1 MPSSDVS
8 PSPQSEPLAAC
19 RRAALRSIASHPA
32 AGAGHGPQ
40 RPAPSRKP
48 HGLLRLSRKLGSW
61 LCCCLVLVLLAAGL
75 TVLSAAPGLAAD
87 PEDEDGDLRLTRGG
101 DKGRLLVYYNGR
113 WGGVCDDGFG
123 WEEADV
129 ACRQL
134 EYPGADRYDSR
145 TDWSL
150 SLPIWLDD
158 VVCVGTEE
166 RLADC
171 SHTAWGGHNCS
182 PQEHVW
188 VQCTVTTA
196 DASVLA
202 HPKSFAMDDDSTA
215 TYEVWLDTAPTSSV
229 TIPITVA
236 ENSGTDVTVQPE
248 SLTFTTENWNSR
260 QTVTVSAAADIDI
273 DVGDDVVTLEH
284 SASGGGY
291 DSVTIDVRVTV
302 DDPDVVRVVVDP
314 RVVTVDEGDATG
326 GSYAVVLS
334 GGQPTGDVKVTV
346 AGNDDTDV
354 SVQPATLTFGTTDWN
369 MPQTVTV
376 TAAEDDDKDSDTVIL
391 THEASGGGYNGVS
404 MAAVS
409 VRVRDNDI
417 PGVAVDRQVVTID
430 EGDSTGDTY
439 AVVLTGR
446 PSGSVTITVA
456 GHSGTDV
463 SVQPATLTF
472 GTMDWI
478 TPQTVTVTAA
488 ADSDKASDTVTLT
501 HSASGG
507 GYDALAIPAVDV
519 RVQDKDIEVAAS
531 PAALTVEENGTATYA
546 LQPVGGPWDSLT
558 VAVEPEA
565 GSGFK
570 VSPSTVTFARA
581 DWNTPKT
588 IRVAGQR
595 DDDWSDDTW
604 EVAHSAQEGSG
615 PGTVPAQSVAVTV
628 DDLGSPGAL
637 IDDGGIVTLDE
648 GSSATYSIRLMRNP
662 GGTATVTIEAPSRL
676 NVIRPSIS
684 PPSLSFDSSNW
695 SQSREVTIEALQDSD
710 SADDTVRVRH
720 RIAQDGLEASLRSTQ
735 VRITDDDDGESLI
748 GTRPEAAN
756 VWWAALTASVEN
768 GGVVGHID
776 YREPFPDTGKLSDD
790 AFTYDGIGREIDA
803 VYLDRTGHF
812 QIWVDSGNGSALPND
827 LVLHVGSAS
836 MTLGSAT
843 QSFGTT
849 YTEGMTPMVREH
861 TYWWQAGSHSV
872 AFSNRQAVA
881 VWLEEPDGTRSVP
894 GTPQD
899 VQGTPGDGKVKLQWE
914 PPSPPGN
921 GTRSV
926 QQVLHYE
933 YQQEGTEGWTDTDG
947 PETTEEV
954 PDLVNGESYRFR
966 VRAVSAEGKGAA
978 SAPSAPVTP
987 AEAQGL
993 TGEFVSVP
1001 ASHDGSSP
1009 FTLQI
1014 EFSDEIAQR
1023 FRRKR
1028 NDVFEVTGGTVQ
1040 DLRRVDRRRDLWDLT
1055 VAPSSVAAVEIVV
1068 PAERACDVAGAVC
1081 TAAGDRLSEVVEAT
1095 VPGPPTVSIRA
1106 GTSPVTEGEAATFTL
1121 ERTGD
1126 TAAAL
1131 TVTLNV
1137 TEDGAVLSGTPAT
1150 EAVFAAGAATAELSV
1165 ATEDD
1170 EVSGDG
1176 SVVTVSLAAGTGY
1189 AVDANAAAAAVTV
1202 KGDNNT
1208 PTNGPLEI
1216 AGTPETWTD
1225 VTVSTEAVEDP
1236 DGNTRA
1242 ESGQPGYA
1250 YEYQWLRWYKKF
1262 ADGEWHV
1269 TKIQRA
1275 TQSTYRL
1282 RGEDRYKRVQ
1292 VRVRFVDD
1300 AGNAEKVMSE
1310 VFPQEGIIIE
1320 GNAWEPLDQVT
1331 GVAVTP
1337 GDGALEVSWTQVSG
1351 ALGYLVRWK
1360 SDADEEGFED
1370 ESGKLAAIVSP
1381 GTQTSHTVTGLS
1393 NGVEYTLVVEA
1404 LTRPHEDSPP
1414 AQALDGPASDEVK
1427 ATPRPEVTVEDRA
1440 ATEGSGVEFAVGLS
1454 AASAVTVTVDY
1465 ATSVESGD
1473 TASTADYTETTGTLT
1488 IAAGETSA
1496 TITVATAQDTTDESD
1511 ETFTLTLSNP
1521 VNAALGHKSAATG
1534 TIADDDAALP
1544 TVSIAAG
1551 ASSVTEG
1558 TAASFTLT
1566 RTGDTAAA
1574 LTVALSVTEEG
1585 AVLSGT
1591 PATEAEFAAGAASAE
1606 LSVAT
1611 EDDSTAE
1618 ADGRVTIT
1626 LSAGSGYGVDADA
1639 GTASVDVY
1647 DNDQATAAEAAADTL
1662 WSSTLEWTDMGGG
1675 WLIAYSQDFSSARWS
1690 EDGHAFSIWYI
1701 AYDSA
1706 SGALWL
1712 QLTSEMPA
1720 GGIPEPAELTMQVGE
1735 ATVGP
1740 GDAMAAF
1747 AAGGTG
1753 IASVVAQSWSAGEN
1767 VTVLLTRAV
1776 EAEGSAASGPGISVA
1791 DAEVREAEGAVLSFP
1806 VTLDLAQASAVSVR
1820 YATSDGTAVAGA
1832 DYETTSGALRFEAG
1846 ETAKTVAVPVLNDA
1860 HNEGSETL
1868 TLTLSDPF
1876 GATLADGEATG
1887 TIVNTGAIPQA
1898 WITRF
1903 GRTVA
1908 QQAVDAI
1915 GERLGGA
1922 SSTPVAQVTIGGVE
1936 LVGSDAYAEPTPDGE
1951 QTWPIASLDLGASD
1965 LAGNGRGLTGRELL
1979 LGSSFRLGAG
1989 GEEGGPSWS
1998 AWGQFATSGFEGE
2011 ESGLSLSGDVTTGFV
2026 GADLSLE
2033 HWLAGVALGAS
2044 EGAGSFDDGTG
2055 GGTLESSLTGVY
2067 PYARLDMG
2075 DSVDIWGLIGMGSGD
2090 LTLRV
2095 GEEVTETDLSMQM
2108 GAVGLR
2114 GVLLPAEEAG
2124 DFDLALKT
2132 DALWVRTESDAAQS
2146 STGGNLEAA
2155 RGTASRL
2162 RVALEGSQSLAM
2174 GAGATLT
2181 PTLALGLRHDGGDAE
2196 SGTGVEA
2203 GLGLQYADPAQG
2215 LAVEGR
2221 VRGLLTHTD
2230 DGYEEWGASGSIRLD
2245 PGLSGRGVSL
2255 SVTPVWGAASGGVDR
2270 LWATR
2275 PAAGLLADDGF
2286 ASQARLHAELG
2297 YGMRPPLGHGVLTP
2311 YAGLSLTGEGAGR
2324 TYHLGARWRGA
2335 SAFHMALEASHGED
2349 AGTGEPLDAA
2359 SLRASVRW

>member
-1 MPSSDVS
+1 
-8 PSPQSEPLAAC
+8 
-19 RRAALRSIASHPA
+19 
-32 AGAGHGPQ
+32 
-40 RPAPSRKP
+40 
-48 HGLLRLSRKLGSW
+48 
-61 LCCCLVLVLLAAGL
+61 
-75 TVLSAAPGLAAD
+75 
-87 PEDEDGDLRLTRGG
+87 
-101 DKGRLLVYYNGR
+101 
-113 WGGVCDDGFG
+113 
-123 WEEADV
+123 
-129 ACRQL
+129 
-134 EYPGADRYDSR
+134 
-145 TDWSL
+145 
-150 SLPIWLDD
+150 
-158 VVCVGTEE
+158 
-166 RLADC
+166 
-171 SHTAWGGHNCS
+171 
-182 PQEHVW
+182 
-188 VQCTVTTA
+188 
-196 DASVLA
+196 
-202 HPKSFAMDDDSTA
+202 
-215 TYEVWLDTAPTSSV
+215 
-229 TIPITVA
+229 
-236 ENSGTDVTVQPE
+236 
-248 SLTFTTENWNSR
+248 
-260 QTVTVSAAADIDI
+260 
-273 DVGDDVVTLEH
+273 
-284 SASGGGY
+284 
-291 DSVTIDVRVTV
+291 
-302 DDPDVVRVVVDP
+302 
-314 RVVTVDEGDATG
+314 
-326 GSYAVVLS
+326 
-334 GGQPTGDVKVTV
+334 
-346 AGNDDTDV
+346 
-354 SVQPATLTFGTTDWN
+354 
-369 MPQTVTV
+369 
-376 TAAEDDDKDSDTVIL
+376 
-391 THEASGGGYNGVS
+391 
-404 MAAVS
+404 
-409 VRVRDNDI
+409 
-417 PGVAVDRQVVTID
+417 
-430 EGDSTGDTY
+430 
-439 AVVLTGR
+439 
-446 PSGSVTITVA
+446 
-456 GHSGTDV
+456 
-463 SVQPATLTF
+463 
-472 GTMDWI
+472 
-478 TPQTVTVTAA
+478 
-488 ADSDKASDTVTLT
+488 
-501 HSASGG
+501 
-507 GYDALAIPAVDV
+507 
-519 RVQDKDIEVAAS
+519 
-531 PAALTVEENGTATYA
+531 
-546 LQPVGGPWDSLT
+546 
-558 VAVEPEA
+558 
-565 GSGFK
+565 
-570 VSPSTVTFARA
+570 
-581 DWNTPKT
+581 
-588 IRVAGQR
+588 
-595 DDDWSDDTW
+595 
-604 EVAHSAQEGSG
+604 
-615 PGTVPAQSVAVTV
+615 
-628 DDLGSPGAL
+628 
-637 IDDGGIVTLDE
+637 
-648 GSSATYSIRLMRNP
+648 
-662 GGTATVTIEAPSRL
+662 
-676 NVIRPSIS
+676 
-684 PPSLSFDSSNW
+684 
-695 SQSREVTIEALQDSD
+695 
-710 SADDTVRVRH
+710 
-720 RIAQDGLEASLRSTQ
+720 
-735 VRITDDDDGESLI
+735 
-748 GTRPEAAN
+748 
-756 VWWAALTASVEN
+756 
-768 GGVVGHID
+768 
-776 YREPFPDTGKLSDD
+776 
-790 AFTYDGIGREIDA
+790 
-803 VYLDRTGHF
+803 
-812 QIWVDSGNGSALPND
+812 
-827 LVLHVGSAS
+827 
-836 MTLGSAT
+836 
-843 QSFGTT
+843 
-849 YTEGMTPMVREH
+849 MVRGH

-872 AFSNRQAVA
+872 SLTNRQAVA

-894 GTPQD
+894 EPPQD
-899 VQGTPGDGKVKLQWE
+899 VQGTPGDGKVKLKWE
-914 PPSPPGN
+914 PPPGN

-966 VRAVSAEGKGAA
+966 VRAVNAEGKGAA

-1014 EFSDEIAQR
+1014 EFNDEIAQR

-1055 VAPSSVAAVEIVV
+1055 VAPSSDAAVTIVV
-1068 PAERACDVAGAVC
+1068 PEDRACDAAGAVC

-1131 TVTLNV
+1131 TVALSV

-1150 EAVFAAGAATAELSV
+1150 EAEFAAGAATAELSV

-1202 KGDNNT
+1202 NGDNKT
-1208 PTNGPLEI
+1208 PTSGPLEI

-1269 TKIQRA
+1269 TKVQRA

-1300 AGNAEKVMSE
+1300 AGNAEEVMSE
-1310 VFPQEGIIIE
+1310 VFPQKGIIIE

-1370 ESGKLAAIVSP
+1370 ESGKLAAVVSP

-1427 ATPRPEVTVEDRA
+1427 AAPRPEVTVEDGE

-1454 AASAVTVTVDY
+1454 AASAGAVTVDY

-1473 TASTADYTETTGTLT
+1473 TASTADYTEATGTLT

-1496 TITVATAQDTTDESD
+1496 TISVATVQDTTDEAD

-1551 ASSVTEG
+1551 TSPVTEG

-1574 LTVALSVTEEG
+1574 LTVSVSVTEEG

-1591 PATEAEFAAGAASAE
+1591 PATEVEFAAGADTAA

-1611 EDDSTAE
+1611 EDDGTAE
-1618 ADGRVTIT
+1618 ADGRVTVT
-1626 LSAGSGYGVDADA
+1626 VSAGSGYGVDADA

-1647 DNDQATAAEAAADTL
+1647 DNDQATMAAAAETL
-1662 WSSTLEWTDMGGG
+1662 WSSTLDWTDMGGG

-1712 QLTSEMPA
+1712 QLTSDMPA
-1720 GGIPEPAELTMQVGE
+1720 GGIPEPAELTIRVGE

-1747 AAGGTG
+1747 AAGSPG
-1753 IASVVAQSWSAGEN
+1753 IAPVVAQSWSAGES
-1767 VTVLLTRAV
+1767 VAVLLTRAV
-1776 EAEGSAASGPGISVA
+1776 EAEGTAASGPGISVA

-1806 VTLDLAQASAVSVR
+1806 VTLDAAQASAVSVR

-1832 DYETTSGALRFEAG
+1832 DYERTSGALRFEAG
-1846 ETAKTVAVPVLNDA
+1846 ETAKTVAVPVLNDT

-1868 TLTLSDPF
+1868 TLVLSDPY

-1887 TIVNTGAIPQA
+1887 TIVNTGPMPQA

-1915 GERLGGA
+1915 GERLSGA

-1936 LVGSDAYAEPTPDGE
+1936 LVGSDAYAEPIPGGE
-1951 QTWPIASLDLGASD
+1951 QTWPVTGLALGDSD

-1989 GEEGGPSWS
+1989 GEDGGSSWS

-2033 HWLAGVALGAS
+2033 RWLAGVALGAS
-2044 EGAGSFDDGTG
+2044 EGEGSFDDGVG
-2055 GGTLESSLTGVY
+2055 NSSGTLESSLTGIY

-2075 DSVDIWGLIGMGSGD
+2075 DGMDVWGLVGVGSGD
-2090 LTLRV
+2090 LTLTV
-2095 GEEVTETDLSMQM
+2095 GEEVTETDLAMQM
-2108 GAVGLR
+2108 GAVGMR
-2114 GVLLPAEEAG
+2114 GALLPAEEAG

-2146 STGGNLEAA
+2146 STGGNLSAA
-2155 RGTASRL
+2155 SGTASRL

-2174 GAGATLT
+2174 GAGATVT
-2181 PTLALGLRHDGGDAE
+2181 PTLELGLRHDGGDAE
-2196 SGTGVEA
+2196 TGTGLEA

-2215 LAVEGR
+2215 LTVEGR

-2255 SVTPVWGAASGGVDR
+2255 SVTPVWGVSSGGVDQ

-2275 PAAGLLADDGF
+2275 PASGFLADEGF

-2311 YAGLSLTGEGAGR
+2311 YAGLSLAGEGAGR
-2324 TYHLGARWRGA
+2324 TYHLGARWRGTT
-2335 SAFHMALEASHGED
+2335 AFHVTLEASHGED

>member
-1 MPSSDVS
+1 M
-8 PSPQSEPLAAC
+8 
-19 RRAALRSIASHPA
+19 
-32 AGAGHGPQ
+32 
-40 RPAPSRKP
+40 
-48 HGLLRLSRKLGSW
+48 
-61 LCCCLVLVLLAAGL
+61 LVLLAAGL
-75 TVLSAAPGLAAD
+75 EVLFAAPGLADD
-87 PEDEDGDLRLTRGG
+87 PEDGDLRLTGR
-101 DKGRLLVYYNGR
+101 DNKEQGRLLVYYDDR
-113 WGGVCDDGFG
+113 WGAVCDDGFG

-134 EYPGADRYDSR
+134 GFPGADSYKSAKPH
-145 TDWSL
+145 WS
-150 SLPIWLDD
+150 SSFPIWLDD
-158 VVCVGTEE
+158 VVCDGNEE

-171 SHTAWGGHNCS
+171 SHTAGGGHNCS
-182 PQEHVW
+182 RQEHVW
-188 VQCTVTTA
+188 VQCTVATA
-196 DASVLA
+196 TPAVLL
-202 HPKSFAMDDDSTA
+202 HPKSFPMDEDSTA
-215 TYEVWLDTAPTSSV
+215 TYKVWL
-229 TIPITVA
+229 
-236 ENSGTDVTVQPE
+236 GTEPSADVTVTVGGTIAGVTVDPA
-248 SLTFTTENWNSR
+248 SLTFTTTDWDWDSR
-260 QTVTVSAAADIDI
+260 KTVTVSAA
-273 DVGDDVVTLEH
+273 DDLNTTDESVTLIH
-284 SASGGGY
+284 TPSGGGY
-291 DSVTIDVRVTV
+291 GEAAT
-302 DDPDVVRVVVDP
+302 
-314 RVVTVDEGDATG
+314 DE
-326 GSYAVVLS
+326 
-334 GGQPTGDVKVTV
+334 
-346 AGNDDTDV
+346 V
-354 SVQPATLTFGTTDWN
+354 SIT
-369 MPQTVTV
+369 
-376 TAAEDDDKDSDTVIL
+376 
-391 THEASGGGYNGVS
+391 
-404 MAAVS
+404 
-409 VRVRDNDI
+409 VRDDDI
-417 PGVAVDRQVVTID
+417 PGVVVDRQVVTID

-446 PSGSVTITVA
+446 PSASVTVAVA
-456 GHSGTDV
+456 GHGGTDV

-488 ADSDKASDTVTLT
+488 ADGDKASDTVKLT

-507 GYDALAIPAVDV
+507 SYDGLAIPAVDV
-519 RVQDKDIEVAAS
+519 RVQDEDIEVAAS
-531 PAALTVEENGTATYA
+531 PARLTVDENGTATYA
-546 LQPVGGPWDSLT
+546 LRTVGGPWDSLT
-558 VAVEPEA
+558 VAVQPLADA
-565 GSGFK
+565 GFT
-570 VSPSTVTFARA
+570 VSRSSVTFTRS
-581 DWNTPKT
+581 DWDSPKMV
-588 IRVAGQR
+588 RVAGQR

-604 EVAHSAQEGSG
+604 TVAHSAQGSG
-615 PGTVPAQSVAVTV
+615 PGTVPAASVAVTV
-628 DDLGSPGAL
+628 DDLGSPGAW

-648 GSSATYSIRLMRNP
+648 GSSVTYRIRLMRNP
-662 GGTATVTIEAPSRL
+662 RGTATVSLSSSSSSKLSVSPS
-676 NVIRPSIS
+676 
-684 PPSLSFDSSNW
+684 SLSFDASNW
-695 SQSREVTIEALQDSD
+695 SQSQMVTIEAMQEDDD
-710 SADDTVRVRH
+710 SADETVRVRH
-720 RIAQDGLEASLRSTQ
+720 SITQGGLEASLRSTQ
-735 VRITDDDDGESLI
+735 VRITDDDDGEGLVGS
-748 GTRPEAAN
+748 RPEAAN
-756 VWWAALTASVEN
+756 VWWAALTPSLET

-790 AFTYDGIGREIDA
+790 TFTYDGIGREIDA

-849 YTEGMTPMVREH
+849 YTEGTTPMVREH

-872 AFSNRQAVA
+872 SLTNRQAIA

-899 VQGTPGDGKVKLQWE
+899 VQGTPGDGKVRLKWE

-966 VRAVSAEGKGAA
+966 VRAVNAEGKGAA

-1014 EFSDEIAQR
+1014 EFNDEIAQR

-1028 NDVFEVTGGTVQ
+1028 NDVFEVTGGAVQ

-1055 VAPSSVAAVEIVV
+1055 VAPSSNAAVTIVV
-1068 PAERACDVAGAVC
+1068 PADRACDAAGAVC
-1081 TAAGDRLSEVVEAT
+1081 TAAGDRLSEAVEAT
-1095 VPGPPTVSIRA
+1095 VPGPPTVSITA

-1131 TVTLNV
+1131 TVTLSV

-1150 EAVFAAGAATAELSV
+1150 EVEFAAGSATAELSV

-1202 KGDNNT
+1202 NGDNNT
-1208 PTNGPLEI
+1208 PTSGPLEI

-1225 VTVSTEAVEDP
+1225 VTVSTEGVEDP

-1269 TKIQRA
+1269 TKIERA

-1282 RGEDRYKRVQ
+1282 RGEDRHKRVQ

-1427 ATPRPEVTVEDRA
+1427 ATPRPEATVEDGA

-1454 AASAVTVTVDY
+1454 AASAGTVTVDY

-1473 TASTADYTETTGTLT
+1473 TASAADYTEATGTLT

-1496 TITVATAQDTTDESD
+1496 TITVATVQDTTDESD

-1521 VNAALGHKSAATG
+1521 VNAALGNKSAATG

-1544 TVSIAAG
+1544 TVSIATG
-1551 ASSVTEG
+1551 TNPVTEG
-1558 TAASFTLT
+1558 TAVSFTLE
-1566 RTGDTAAA
+1566 RTGDKAAA
-1574 LTVALSVTEEG
+1574 LTVSVSVTEEG

-1591 PATEAEFAAGAASAE
+1591 PATEAEFAAGAATAE

-1611 EDDSTAE
+1611 EDDGTAE
-1618 ADGRVTIT
+1618 AEGRVTVT

-1647 DNDQATAAEAAADTL
+1647 DNDQATAAAAAETL

-1675 WLIAYSQDFSSARWS
+1675 WLIAYSQDFSNARWS
-1690 EDGHAFSIWYI
+1690 EDEHSYGIWYI

-1706 SGALWL
+1706 NGALWL

-1735 ATVGP
+1735 VTVGP
-1740 GDAMAAF
+1740 GDAMATF

-1753 IASVVAQSWSAGEN
+1753 IASVVAQSWSAGQS
-1767 VTVLLTRAV
+1767 VMVLLTRAV
-1776 EAEGSAASGPGISVA
+1776 EAEETVAAGPGISVA
-1791 DAEVREAEGAVLSFP
+1791 NAEVREAEGALLSFP
-1806 VTLDLAQASAVSVR
+1806 VTLDAAQASAVSVR

-1832 DYETTSGALRFEAG
+1832 DYVTMSGALRFEAG
-1846 ETAKTVAVPVLNDA
+1846 ETAKTVSVPVLNDA

-1876 GATLADGEATG
+1876 GAALADGEATG
-1887 TIVNTGAIPQA
+1887 TIVNTGAMPQA

-1915 GERLGGA
+1915 GDRLGSAG
-1922 SSTPVAQVTIGGVE
+1922 STPGAQVTIGGVE
-1936 LVGSDAYAEPTPDGE
+1936 LVGSDAYAEPLPGEE
-1951 QTWPIASLDLGASD
+1951 QTWPVTGLDLGDSD

-1979 LGSSFRLGAG
+1979 LGSSFRLGAS
-1989 GEEGGPSWS
+1989 GEEGGPSWA
-1998 AWGQFATSGFEGE
+1998 AWGQFATGGFEGE

-2033 HWLAGVALGAS
+2033 HWLAGVALGLS
-2044 EGAGSFDDGTG
+2044 EGESSFDDGTG

-2075 DSVDIWGLIGMGSGD
+2075 DGMDVWGLMGVGSGD
-2090 LTLRV
+2090 LTLTV

-2114 GVLLPAEEAG
+2114 SALLPAEEAG

-2132 DALWVRTESDAAQS
+2132 DALWVRTESDAARS

-2162 RVALEGSQSLAM
+2162 RVALEGSQTLAM
-2174 GAGATLT
+2174 GAGATFT
-2181 PTLALGLRHDGGDAE
+2181 PTLELGLRHDGGDAE
-2196 SGTGVEA
+2196 TGTGVEA

-2215 LAVEGR
+2215 LTVEAR
-2221 VRGLLTHTD
+2221 VRGLLSHTD

-2245 PGLSGRGVSL
+2245 PGASGRGVLLSL
-2255 SVTPVWGAASGGVDR
+2255 TPVWGAASGGVDQ
-2270 LWATR
+2270 LWGTR
-2275 PAAGLLADDGF
+2275 PAAGFFTGDGF
-2286 ASQARLHAELG
+2286 GSQARLQAELG
-2297 YGMRPPLGHGVLTP
+2297 YGMRPPLGRGVLTP
-2311 YAGLSLTGEGAGR
+2311 YAGFSLAGEGADR
-2324 TYHLGARWRGA
+2324 TYHLGTRWRGT
-2335 SAFHMALEASHGED
+2335 SAFHVALEASHGED
-2349 AGTGEPLDAA
+2349 ASTGEPLDAA

>member
-8 PSPQSEPLAAC
+8 PSPQSDPRAAG
-19 RRAALRSIASHPA
+19 RRAAVRSIASLPA
-32 AGAGHGPQ
+32 AGAGHEPR
-40 RPAPSRKP
+40 RPAPSREP
-48 HGLLRLSRKLGSW
+48 QGLLRLSRKFAAW
-61 LCCCLVLVLLAAGL
+61 LCCCLVLVLLAVGL
-75 TVLSAAPGLAAD
+75 GVVAPAPGLAAD

-101 DKGRLLVYYNGR
+101 DKGRLQVYYNGR

-134 EYPGADRYDSR
+134 GYPGADSYKSVSH
-145 TDWSL
+145 WSS

-196 DASVLA
+196 TSAVLL
-202 HPKSFAMDDDSTA
+202 HPMIIEMDEDSTA
-215 TYEVWLDTAPTSSV
+215 TYEVWLDTAPTDDV
-229 TIPITVA
+229 TVTVA
-236 ENSGTDVTVQPE
+236 GHSGTDLTVQPA

-260 QTVTVSAAADIDI
+260 QTLTVSAAADID
-273 DVGDDVVTLEH
+273 VGADVVRLTH

-291 DSVTIDVRVTV
+291 DSVTIPDVEVTV
-302 DDPDVVRVVVDP
+302 VDRGVVRVVIDP
-314 RVVTVDEGDATG
+314 RVVTVDEGDT
-326 GSYAVVLS
+326 GSYTVVLS
-334 GGQPTGDVKVTV
+334 GGQPTD
-346 AGNDDTDV
+346 DV
-354 SVQPATLTFGTTDWN
+354 SVMVETPAD
-369 MPQTVTV
+369 
-376 TAAEDDDKDSDTVIL
+376 
-391 THEASGGGYNGVS
+391 
-404 MAAVS
+404 
-409 VRVRDNDI
+409 
-417 PGVAVDRQVVTID
+417 
-430 EGDSTGDTY
+430 
-439 AVVLTGR
+439 
-446 PSGSVTITVA
+446 
-456 GHSGTDV
+456 TDV

-472 GTMDWI
+472 GTMDWN

-488 ADSDKASDTVTLT
+488 EDDDNDSDTVTLT

-507 GYDALAIPAVDV
+507 GYDEERTVRSVEV
-519 RVQDKDIEVAAS
+519 RVQDKDIVVEAS
-531 PAALTVEENGTATYA
+531 PTALTVKEDGTATYE
-546 LQPVGGPWDSLT
+546 LQTVGGPWDSLT

-565 GSGFK
+565 DSGFT
-570 VSPSTVTFARA
+570 VNPSTVTFTRA
-581 DWNTPKT
+581 DWNTPQT
-588 IRVAGQR
+588 IRVRGR
-595 DDDWSDDTW
+595 EDGNWSDDTW
-604 EVAHSAQEGSG
+604 TVAHSGEGSG
-615 PGTVPAQSVAVTV
+615 PGTVPTGSVAVTV
-628 DDLGSPGAL
+628 DDLGTLGAL

-648 GSSATYSIRLMRNP
+648 GSSVTYSMRLMRNP
-662 GGTATVTIEAPSRL
+662 GGTATVTVSSPSSKL
-676 NVIRPSIS
+676 SVSPS
-684 PPSLSFDSSNW
+684 SLEFDSSNW
-695 SQSREVTIEALQDSD
+695 SQSRTVTIEAPQEDTLLGID
-710 SADDTVRVRH
+710 SADDSADETVRVRH
-720 RIAQDGLEASLRSTQ
+720 VITQVTPLGVVLEASLRSTQ

-748 GTRPEAAN
+748 GSRPPNAN
-756 VWWAALTASVEN
+756 VWWAALTASLET

-790 AFTYDGIGREIDA
+790 TFTYDGIGREIDA

-843 QSFGTT
+843 QQFFGTT

-861 TYWWQAGSHSV
+861 TYWWQAGSHDV

-899 VQGTPGDGKVKLQWE
+899 VQGTPGDGKVKLKWE

-933 YQQEGTEGWTDTDG
+933 YQQEGTEGWTGTDG

-966 VRAVSAEGKGAA
+966 VRAVNAEGKGAA

-1055 VAPSSVAAVEIVV
+1055 VAPSSNAAVEIVV
-1068 PAERACDVAGAVC
+1068 PADRACDAAGAVC

-1131 TVTLNV
+1131 TVALSV

-1150 EAVFAAGAATAELSV
+1150 EAEFAAGAATAKLSV

-1202 KGDNNT
+1202 KGDNKT
-1208 PTNGPLEI
+1208 PTSGPLEI

-1225 VTVSTEAVEDP
+1225 VTVSTEGVEDP

-1292 VRVRFVDD
+1292 VRVRYVDD

-1310 VFPQEGIIIE
+1310 VFPQQGIIIE

-1427 ATPRPEVTVEDRA
+1427 ATPRPEVTVEDGE

-1454 AASAVTVTVDY
+1454 AASAGAVTVDY

-1473 TASTADYTETTGTLT
+1473 TASTADYTEATGTLT

-1496 TITVATAQDTTDESD
+1496 TIRVATAQDTTNESD
-1511 ETFTLTLSNP
+1511 ETFTLMLSNP

-1551 ASSVTEG
+1551 TNPVTEG
-1558 TAASFTLT
+1558 TAVSFTLT

-1574 LTVALSVTEEG
+1574 LTVALSVSEEG

-1591 PATEAEFAAGAASAE
+1591 PATEAGFAAGAATAE

-1611 EDDSTAE
+1611 EDDGMAE
-1618 ADGRVTIT
+1618 ADGRVTVT
-1626 LSAGSGYGVDADA
+1626 VSAGSGYGVDADA

-1647 DNDQATAAEAAADTL
+1647 DNDQATAAEAAETL
-1662 WSSTLEWTDMGGG
+1662 WSSRLEWTDMGGG
-1675 WLIAYSQDFSSARWS
+1675 WLIAYSQDFASARWS

-1712 QLTSEMPA
+1712 QLTSDMPA
-1720 GGIPEPAELTMQVGE
+1720 GGIPGPAELTMQVGE
-1735 ATVGP
+1735 AAVGP

-1747 AAGGTG
+1747 AAGSPG
-1753 IASVVAQSWSAGEN
+1753 IAPVVAQSWSAGES

-1776 EAEGSAASGPGISVA
+1776 ETEGSAAAGPNISVA
-1791 DAEVREAEGAVLSFP
+1791 DAEVREAEGALLSFP
-1806 VTLDLAQASAVSVR
+1806 VTLDAAQASAVSVR
-1820 YATSDGTAVAGA
+1820 YATLDGTAVAGA
-1832 DYETTSGALRFEAG
+1832 DYETTSGVLRFEAG
-1846 ETAKTVAVPVLNDA
+1846 VTAKTVSVPVLNDA

-1887 TIVNTGAIPQA
+1887 TIVNTGAMPQA

-1922 SSTPVAQVTIGGVE
+1922 SSTPGAQVTIGGVE
-1936 LVGSDAYAEPTPDGE
+1936 LVGSDAYAEPIPGGE
-1951 QTWPIASLDLGASD
+1951 QTWPVTGLDLGDSD

-1989 GEEGGPSWS
+1989 GEDGGSSWS
-1998 AWGQFATSGFEGE
+1998 AWGRFATSGFEGE
-2011 ESGLSLSGDVTTGFV
+2011 ESGLSLSGDVTTAFV

-2033 HWLAGVALGAS
+2033 HWLAGVALGLS
-2044 EGAGSFDDGTG
+2044 EGEGSFDDGTG
-2055 GGTLESSLTGVY
+2055 SGRGTLESSLTGVY
-2067 PYARLDMG
+2067 PYARLDVG
-2075 DSVDIWGLIGMGSGD
+2075 DGVDVWGLVGVGSGD
-2090 LTLRV
+2090 LTLVV
-2095 GEEVTETDLSMQM
+2095 GEEVTETDLAMQM

-2132 DALWVRTESDAAQS
+2132 DALWVRTESDAARS

-2162 RVALEGSQSLAM
+2162 RIVLEGSQSLAM
-2174 GAGATLT
+2174 GAGATVT
-2181 PTLALGLRHDGGDAE
+2181 PTLELGLRHDGGDAE
-2196 SGTGVEA
+2196 SGTGLEA

-2215 LAVEGR
+2215 LTVEGR

-2245 PGLSGRGVSL
+2245 PGISGRGVSL
-2255 SVTPVWGAASGGVDR
+2255 SVTPVWGASSGGVDQ

-2275 PAAGLLADDGF
+2275 PAAGLLADEGF

-2311 YAGLSLTGEGAGR
+2311 YAGLSLAGEGDGR
-2324 TYHLGARWRGA
+2324 TYHLGARWRGV
-2335 SAFHMALEASHGED
+2335 SAFHVALEASHGED